1 MLVSD
6 KMTELENR
14 YTSHFSRSGTSPA
27 VHVRTGTYKAVYK
40 VLFLPL

>member
-6 KMTELENR
+6 RMTELENR
-14 YTSHFSRSGTSPA
+14 YTSHFSRSTSPV